1 MGNSKQ
7 DKLLYAGEHF
17 SCSKYSHKIE
27 EGFML
32 KEIPQGDVYIKSD
45 TTSKNHLIAVISGS
59 IEFTYE
65 EYPPRVIKAGEIFML
80 SRSAV
85 VHSRCIENAQMIILY
100 FEIPT
105 INCEKINFQ
114 ELREIAKTIECKFN
128 VLPMKNTLA
137 LFYLI
142 LLDYLQVGA
151 NCVHL
156 HSIKQAELLLC
167 LRYFYTK
174 EELASLFY
182 PMLYKTYDFRHL
194 ILENYEKVKSVKEL
208 VDLSHMS
215 KSVFFAKFQEEF
227 EMSAKQWLMTKLI
240 QKIEYAALEP
250 GITVKEL
257 MLKFNFDNLSSFQRF
272 CKDNTGYTPL
282 ELIHRK
288 LNKPR

>member
-7 DKLLYAGEHF
+7 GKLLYAEDHL
-17 SCSKYSHKIE
+17 SCSKYLHKIE

-32 KEIPQGDVYIKSD
+32 KEIPRGDVYIKSA
-45 TTSKNHLIAVISGS
+45 TTTKNHLVAMISGS
-59 IEFTYE
+59 IEFMYE

-80 SRSAV
+80 SRSSV
-85 VHSRCIENAQMIILY
+85 VHSRCIEDAKMIILY

-114 ELREIAKTIECKFN
+114 ELREIAKNIECKFN
-128 VLPMKNTLA
+128 VLPVKSTLG
-137 LFYLI
+137 LFYSTLEA
-142 LLDYLQVGA
+142 YLQVGA

-167 LRYFYTK
+167 LRYFYAK

-194 ILENYEKVKSVKEL
+194 ILENYEKINSVKEL
-208 VDLSHMS
+208 IDLSHMS

-227 EMSAKQWLMTKLI
+227 GTSAKQWLMTKLI

-250 GITVKEL
+250 DITVKEL
-257 MLKFNFDNLSSFQRF
+257 MLKFNFDSLSSFQRF
-272 CKDNTGYTPL
+272 CKDNTGHTPL
-282 ELIHRK
+282 ELINRK
-288 LNKPR
+288 LK